1 MPRSSSPDPFDYV
14 IVGAGSAG
22 CVLANRLSADPACRV
37 LLLEAGGRDNYFWI
51 WIPVGYLF
59 TINNPRTDWCFR
71 TEPEPGLNGRALN
84 YARGRVL
91 GGCSSINAMIY
102 MRGQQEDYDHWASL
116 GNRGWS
122 WREVL
127 PHFIRVEDYAHGA
140 DELHGAGGE
149 LRVEERRVSWEILDA
164 WREAAAECG
173 IPKIAEFNRGDNFGN
188 AYFQVNQRRGVRVNM
203 VRAFLKPVRHR
214 PNLTVL
220 TDVHARR
227 VAVER
232 HAGGPR
238 ATGVEIRRADGST
251 ALVTARREVV
261 LAAGAIGS
269 PQLLQLSGIGPGALL
284 QAHGIPVVHA
294 LPGVGENLHDHLQV
308 RMMYKVRNVRT
319 LNERANSLV
328 GKALMALEYLLF
340 RTGPLTM
347 PPSQLGAFAKSDPA
361 QPSANIEWHVQPLS
375 LDKFGEPLHPFPAIT
390 PSVCNLRP
398 TSRGHVRI
406 ASPDPHAHPAIAV
419 NYLATPEDRQVAID
433 AMRFTRRIMAARAL
447 ARFEPEEWK
456 PGPAVASDADLLRA
470 AGDLGTTIFHPVGT
484 CRMGGDAIA
493 VVDDRLRVHGLAGL
507 RVVDAS
513 VMPRITSGNTNA
525 PTVMIAEKGAEL
537 IREDAR
543 A

>member
-1 MPRSSSPDPFDYV
+1 MPAPALDAFDYV
-14 IVGAGSAG
+14 VVGGGSAG

-59 TINNPRTDWCFR
+59 TINNPRTDWCFK
-71 TEPEPGLNGRALN
+71 TEPEPGLNGRTLH

-102 MRGQQEDYDHWASL
+102 MRGQQSDYDHWAAL

-127 PHFIRVEDYAHGA
+127 PYFIRVEDYAHGA

-203 VRAFLKPVRHR
+203 VRAFLQPVRHR

-220 TDVHARR
+220 TEAHVRR

-232 HAGGPR
+232 RDGVLR
-238 ATGVEIRRADGST
+238 ATGVEVRRQDGSPAVAT
-251 ALVTARREVV
+251 VRREVV

-269 PQLLQLSGIGPGALL
+269 PQILQLSGVGPGPLL

-308 RMMYKVRNVRT
+308 RLMYKVRNVRT

-328 GKALMALEYLLF
+328 GKALMGLEYLLF

-347 PPSQLGAFAKSDPA
+347 PPSQLGAFAKSDPG

-375 LDKFGEPLHPFPAIT
+375 LDKFGAPLHPFPAIT

-406 ASPDPHAHPAIAV
+406 MSSDPLAHPAIRL
-419 NYLATPEDRQVAID
+419 NYLTTPEDQQVAID
-433 AMRFTRRIMAARAL
+433 GMRFTRRIMAAHAL
-447 ARFEPEEWK
+447 ARFEPQEWK
-456 PGPAVASDADLLRA
+456 PGPAVASDADLLHA
-470 AGDLGTTIFHPVGT
+470 AGDLGTTIFHPVGS
-484 CRMGGDAIA
+484 CRMGPDPMA
-493 VVDDRLRVHGLAGL
+493 VVDDRLRVHGVAGL

-525 PTVMIAEKGAEL
+525 PTVMIAERGAEL
-537 IREDAR
+537 ILADAR